1 MTRALLVPLLVLAAA
16 TCAPAQEPAA
26 LDAPAAV
33 EPVEEGALEAPLLAL
48 ELQLRAYA
56 IFPKFRFRDGVAG
69 VPGSS
74 LRTQELGLDD
84 WTATPGGQVAVWV
97 GDDARLALEGW
108 TLTETGTARAGKDLL
123 FRGVEVPAGTKLAVE
138 YTLSYAAFEVL
149 HRLEPTAWLWLDLGA
164 RLEYL
169 DFRIHLEGVGRTALE
184 AAWPTARVH
193 VGVRPFAW
201 LELEGRFGGFE
212 LTVPLG
218 STHVEQPYEVG
229 GLVRLVGPGGAYLEL
244 GGLMY
249 HVHLEEAPGEPE
261 EDALHLRHRALF
273 VSLGIQF

>member
-1 MTRALLVPLLVLAAA
+1 MARAALVLLVLL
-16 TCAPAQEPAA
+16 APATVARAQPHPDEDGSPPAA
-26 LDAPAAV
+26 PAEDALQAPA
-33 EPVEEGALEAPLLAL
+33 LAL

-69 VPGSS
+69 APGSS
-74 LRTQELGLDD
+74 IRTQEIGLDD
-84 WTATPGGQVAVWV
+84 WTATPGGQVALWIAD
-97 GDDARLALEGW
+97 GARLALEGW
-108 TLTETGTARAGKDLL
+108 TLTEAETARAGKDLL
-123 FRGVEVPAGTKLAVE
+123 FDGAEVPAGTELGVE

-193 VGVRPFAW
+193 VGLRPLAW

-229 GLVRLVGPGGAYLEL
+229 GLVRLVGPEGAYLEL

-249 HVHLEEAPGEPE
+249 HVHLEEAPGQPE